1 MPDGLDIFGLDKFKT
16 IPKNV
21 KNSNGSGNCGAADS
35 SPDLWIAPN
44 HSLKGAHGERAWENR
59 QGGPP
64 NSSRYIELADIALG
78 LKKPSQ
84 RNKRKLS
91 LGVHPTTRKT
101 EPYLE

>member
-1 MPDGLDIFGLDKFKT
+1 MVDGQDISGLDKVALM
-16 IPKNV
+16 PKKA
-21 KNSNGSGNCGAADS
+21 KNSNGSSDGGKAAS

-44 HSLKGAHGERAWENR
+44 HSLKGAQGERAWENR

-64 NSSRYIELADIALG
+64 NSSRLIELADIALG

-84 RNKRKLS
+84 RKKKPS
-91 LGVHPTTRKT
+91 LGVHPTTHKT